1 MLPYGYSKSNNI
13 AKGPS
18 LMELNKSNQ
27 SIGGGDS
34 SSDLAKSQWDETK
47 VDDKVDV
54 ASSAVDQDK
63 DTEAEKSADK
73 AKAFRMKKLV
83 ASVAIGLTLAVSGG
97 VHAYH
102 QHVENQRVAEAVEEE
117 QERELEQANQRRQEY
132 LDQVPDNDLSRDK
145 YVYNEADRALGR
157 DVDSSSARA
166 LSPAEFEEYFH
177 VTPETYQTLC
187 LEKYGINA
195 DDFADDTEAEAQ
207 QRFDKAKQKKDEY
220 EAESKARRE
229 ATGWH
234 SFEPEEPSFTDAELR
249 ALQNGDVSYFKKSKE
264 SKVKQ
269 ALNAKISE
277 LRRARDEAIRQQL
290 DQLRQQLDQ
299 SEADTN
305 TDSEEYGK
313 HPEDM
318 KGEDTGGHQGDSG
331 GEQDFISMDEDN
343 YTGTR
348 PHGNEADKPDRSS
361 WNDDDEINRRDRAYH
376 EPQESEQR
384 NREEIQIV
392 DLQ

>member
-1 MLPYGYSKSNNI
+1 
-13 AKGPS
+13 
-18 LMELNKSNQ
+18 MELNKSNQ
-27 SIGGGDS
+27 SVGGGDS

-47 VDDKVDV
+47 ANDKVDV
-54 ASSAVDQDK
+54 ASSAIDQDK

-83 ASVAIGLTLAVSGG
+83 ASVIVGLTLAVHGG

-102 QHVENQRVAEAVEEE
+102 QHVENQRVAEAVKEE

-157 DVDSSSARA
+157 DVDSSSARV

-177 VTPETYQTLC
+177 ITPEDYQKQC

-195 DDFADDTEAEAQ
+195 DDFADDTEAEVQ
-207 QRFDKAKQKKDEY
+207 QRFDEAKQEKDEY
-220 EAESKARRE
+220 EARSKARRE
-229 ATGWH
+229 AAEQRGAGWRY
-234 SFEPEEPSFTDAELR
+234 EPEKPSFTDAELQ
-249 ALQNGDVSYFKKSKE
+249 ALQNGDVSYFKQSKE

-269 ALNAKISE
+269 ALNARIRE
-277 LRRARDEAIRQQL
+277 LGWASARKEAIRQQL
-290 DQLRQQLDQ
+290 DQ
-299 SEADTN
+299 AN
-305 TDSEEYGK
+305 TDQRDNGEL
-313 HPEDM
+313 PNDV
-318 KGEDTGGHQGDSG
+318 KGEDTGYHPSDSG
-331 GEQDFISMDEDN
+331 GKEDIIIMDDSDV
-343 YTGTR
+343 R
-348 PHGNEADKPDRSS
+348 PHGKEADKPDRSGWS
-361 WNDDDEINRRDRAYH
+361 DDEIGRRERAYYEH
-376 EPQESEQR
+376 ESEQR

>member
-34 SSDLAKSQWDETK
+34 SSDLAQSQWDETK

-54 ASSAVDQDK
+54 ASSAIDQDK

-73 AKAFRMKKLV
+73 AKASRMKKLV
-83 ASVAIGLTLAVSGG
+83 ASVAIGLALAVSGG

-102 QHVENQRVAEAVEEE
+102 QHVENQRVAEVAREE
-117 QERELEQANQRRQEY
+117 QEQELEQANQRRQEY
-132 LDQVPDNDLSRDK
+132 LDRVPDNDLSRDK

-157 DVDSSSARA
+157 DVDSSSARV

-177 VTPETYQTLC
+177 ITPEDYQKQC

-207 QRFDKAKQKKDEY
+207 QCFDKAKQKKDEY
-220 EAESKARRE
+220 EARSEARRE
-229 ATGWH
+229 AAGWH

-269 ALNAKISE
+269 ALNARIRE
-277 LRRARDEAIRQQL
+277 LGWAKARKEATRQQQL
-290 DQLRQQLDQ
+290 DQA
-299 SEADTN
+299 EAN
-305 TDSEEYGK
+305 ANANPEE
-313 HPEDM
+313 D
-318 KGEDTGGHQGDSG
+318 
-331 GEQDFISMDEDN
+331 
-343 YTGTR
+343 R
-348 PHGNEADKPDRSS
+348 PS
-361 WNDDDEINRRDRAYH
+361 WNDDGEINRHDRAYHEHEHEH
-376 EPQESEQR
+376 EPQESEQQSR
-384 NREEIQIV
+384 KEIPDIV

>member
-1 MLPYGYSKSNNI
+1 
-13 AKGPS
+13 
-18 LMELNKSNQ
+18 MELNKSNQ
-27 SIGGGDS
+27 SVGGDS

-54 ASSAVDQDK
+54 ASPAIDQDK

-73 AKAFRMKKLV
+73 AKASRLKKLV
-83 ASVAIGLTLAVSGG
+83 ASVAIGLTLAISGG
-97 VHAYH
+97 VHAYQ
-102 QHVENQRVAEAVEEE
+102 QHVENQRVAEVAREE
-117 QERELEQANQRRQEY
+117 QEQELEQANQRRQEY

-157 DVDSSSARA
+157 DVDSSSARV

-220 EAESKARRE
+220 EARSEARRE
-229 ATGWH
+229 AAEQRGAGWRY
-234 SFEPEEPSFTDAELR
+234 EPEKPSFTDAELQ

-269 ALNAKISE
+269 ALNARIRE
-277 LRRARDEAIRQQL
+277 LGWDKARKEATRQQQL
-290 DQLRQQLDQ
+290 DQA
-299 SEADTN
+299 EAN
-305 TDSEEYGK
+305 ANANPEE
-313 HPEDM
+313 D
-318 KGEDTGGHQGDSG
+318 
-331 GEQDFISMDEDN
+331 
-343 YTGTR
+343 R
-348 PHGNEADKPDRSS
+348 PS
-361 WNDDDEINRRDRAYH
+361 WNDDGEINRHDRAYH
-376 EPQESEQR
+376 EHEHEHEPRESEQQSR
-384 NREEIQIV
+384 KEIPDIV

>member
-1 MLPYGYSKSNNI
+1 
-13 AKGPS
+13 
-18 LMELNKSNQ
+18 
-27 SIGGGDS
+27 
-34 SSDLAKSQWDETK
+34 
-47 VDDKVDV
+47 
-54 ASSAVDQDK
+54 
-63 DTEAEKSADK
+63 
-73 AKAFRMKKLV
+73 MKKLV

-102 QHVENQRVAEAVEEE
+102 QHVENQRVAEAAKEE
-117 QERELEQANQRRQEY
+117 QAANQRRQKVKV
-132 LDQVPDNDLSRDK
+132 LNRIFDGDDLSQDENI
-145 YVYNEADRALGR
+145 YDEADWVLGR
-157 DVDSSSARA
+157 YDAADSYGVNASNRARLSS
-166 LSPAEFEEYFH
+166 PKEFEECFH
-177 VTPETYQTLC
+177 ITPEDYQKQC

-195 DDFADDTEAEAQ
+195 DDFADDTEVEVQ
-207 QRFDKAKQKKDEY
+207 QRFDEAKQEKDEY
-220 EAESKARRE
+220 EARSKARRE
-229 ATGWH
+229 AAEKRGVENRYEW
-234 SFEPEEPSFTDAELR
+234 EKPPFTDAELQ
-249 ALQNGDVSYFKKSKE
+249 ALQNGDVSCFKKSKE

-290 DQLRQQLDQ
+290 DQ

-313 HPEDM
+313 HLEDM

-361 WNDDDEINRRDRAYH
+361 WSDDEIGRRERAYYEH
-376 EPQESEQR
+376 ESEQR